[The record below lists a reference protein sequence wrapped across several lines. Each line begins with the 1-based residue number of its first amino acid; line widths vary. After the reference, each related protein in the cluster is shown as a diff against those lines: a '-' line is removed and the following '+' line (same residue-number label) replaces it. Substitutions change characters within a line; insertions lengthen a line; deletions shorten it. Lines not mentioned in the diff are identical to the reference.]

1 MSEEEEKGLGLA
13 KLIGALFV
21 LVGLILLVVGAI
33 HVGLISQLQQVPELT
48 KLAQYL
54 SSVGAITE
62 FTYGILAIALGIG
75 LMKEE
80 EWAAGGS
87 FVLLIVIIINLG
99 SYLWYAF
106 NFGILTT
113 TAYLAT
119 AIVVLSIII
128 MIYLVWARG
137 WK

>member
-1 MSEEEEKGLGLA
+1 MSEEEKGLGLA

-21 LVGLILLVVGAI
+21 LVGVILLVVGSI
-33 HVGLISQLQQVPELT
+33 HIGIISEFQGIPELVQ
-48 KLAQYL
+48 LAQYL

-87 FVLLIVIIINLG
+87 FVLLIIIIINLG

-106 NFGILTT
+106 NLGVMTT
-113 TAYLAT
+113 TAYLAA
-119 AIVVLSIII
+119 AIVVFSIII
-128 MIYLVWARG
+128 LLYLIWARG